1 MSSVISIGEGAAR
14 FRGKPHIVLFYLNLI
29 IKLEQQQMNNDGMDE
44 DEDDGSDDMEQKVIA
59 VYGKGLCSVICY
71 YHFSAIPM

>member
-1 MSSVISIGEGAAR
+1 MSSIISIGEGAAR
-14 FRGKPHIVLFYLNLI
+14 LRGKHLIVLFYLNLI
-29 IKLEQQQMNNDGMDE
+29 IKLEQQQINNDGV
-44 DEDDGSDDMEQKVIA
+44 DEDDGSDDMEQKVIV